1 MTVRA
6 GENSVESPAAAVN
19 STPTRGD
26 APLVDADDGQL
37 GVAQDARAVRHRQ
50 RALQALH
57 DDDCAHVALTEALLA
72 LEARVEEL
80 VCYVAQLA

>member
-1 MTVRA
+1 MTARA
-6 GENSVESPAAAVN
+6 GENGVDATATTVN
-19 STPTRGD
+19 STPTRD
-26 APLVDADDGQL
+26 DPTLVDAGDSHL

-80 VCYVAQLA
+80 TCYVAMLG